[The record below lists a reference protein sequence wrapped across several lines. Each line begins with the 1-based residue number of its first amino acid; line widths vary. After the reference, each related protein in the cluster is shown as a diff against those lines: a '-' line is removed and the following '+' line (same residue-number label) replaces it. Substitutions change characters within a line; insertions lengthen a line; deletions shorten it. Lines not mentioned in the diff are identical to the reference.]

1 MCDCRLGEIYGVDV
15 SGRGQDHEQV
25 GFQGCWS
32 YICRCYTLM
41 KFGEMIDKSD
51 GKSWFTVEISRYSGM
66 HAAWRSGTANAYR
79 ELQSEETIDENS
91 V

>member
-1 MCDCRLGEIYGVDV
+1 
-15 SGRGQDHEQV
+15 
-25 GFQGCWS
+25 
-32 YICRCYTLM
+32 M